1 MILAAVSFLA
11 GVVLLQWQPSLPPAI
26 WSGFL
31 LLLPLVLWKRQLLLP
46 LLFLSG
52 FLWASIHAHW
62 QLSDPFPVSL
72 EGQDLTITGVV
83 DGLPVRKER
92 QLRFDLL
99 VELAELEGEGVP
111 FSGKVRVNWYNHFPK
126 LSPGERWQ
134 FTLRLKRPHGYANP
148 GGFDYEA
155 WLFRQG
161 IKATGYV
168 RDAGSAVRV
177 QENVPGNLIDRW
189 RQQIR
194 IQIDHL
200 LQDHPGAG
208 LIKAMVIGDRSGVS
222 QENWKRLTNSGT
234 NHLVAISGLHIGL
247 IAGLGF
253 LIGKWLWR
261 RSAKLCLGV
270 PAPIAGAL
278 LALVM
283 ATLYAALAGFSLP
296 TQRALIMLLVVMGG
310 VLLRR
315 STQPGHSLAVALF
328 LILLFDPMSVLSP
341 GFWLSFVAVVVILFA
356 ITGRLQTQGLWWRW
370 GRIQWV
376 VAIGLFPVL
385 LAWGAKVSLMAPLIN
400 LIAVPLVSLVILPMA
415 LLGTGLLDVWP
426 EGSGAILSLTA
437 ELLALSMSLLENVE
451 PFNPTWRQSGSLP
464 LLLWLSVGV
473 GVLLFLAP
481 RGVPGRYLGV
491 ILILPL
497 VAHQNPRPAEKAF
510 WFDLLDVGQGLS
522 AVIMTR
528 NHTLVYD
535 VGPSFSSGFNT
546 GDTVVVPFLSSRGID
561 SVERVVLSNGDRDHQ
576 GGYSGLI
583 SDIEVGILASGE
595 PRRIP
600 QPSVTSCNRGE
611 SWNWDG
617 VQFQFLHP
625 ESDRQWRG
633 NNASCVLQVRAPGG
647 RLLIT
652 GDIERRAENVLLS
665 SGQMLKSDI
674 VVIPHH
680 GSKSSST
687 APFVAAVSPQ
697 YALVPAGYRNR
708 YHFPHQSVVA
718 RWEQQGARVL
728 GTAAFGN
735 ISFKVTPEEGIST
748 PQRYRCQIQ
757 RYWSQNPCTQSE
769 R

>member
-26 WSGFL
+26 WSSFL

-62 QLSDPFPVSL
+62 QLSDPLPVSL

-83 DGLPVRKER
+83 EGLPVRKER
-92 QLRFDLL
+92 QLRFDLF

-168 RDAGSAVRV
+168 RDAGSAVRI
-177 QENVPGNLIDRW
+177 QNNVPGNLIDRW
-189 RQQIR
+189 RKQIG

-222 QENWKRLTNSGT
+222 QESWKRLINSGT

-261 RSAKLCLGV
+261 RSAWLCLSV

-278 LALVM
+278 LAVMM

-315 STQPGHSLAVALF
+315 PILPGRSLVVALF
-328 LILLFDPMSVLSP
+328 LILLFDPMAVLSP
-341 GFWLSFVAVVVILFA
+341 GFWLSFAAVVVILFA
-356 ITGRLQTQGLWWRW
+356 ITGRLQTKGLWWRW
-370 GRIQWV
+370 GRIQWI

-415 LLGTGLLDVWP
+415 LLGTGLLGAWP
-426 EGSGAILSLTA
+426 EGGGTILSLTA
-437 ELLALSMSLLENVE
+437 ELLALSMTLLENVE

-464 LLLWLSVGV
+464 LLLWLSVGA
-473 GVLLFLAP
+473 GVLLLLAP
-481 RGVPGRYLGV
+481 QGVPGRYLGV
-491 ILILPL
+491 VLILPL
-497 VAHQNPRPAEKAF
+497 IAHQNQRPTEKTF

-522 AVIMTR
+522 AVVMTS
-528 NHTLVYD
+528 NHTLIYD

-546 GDTVVVPFLSSRGID
+546 GDTVVVPFLSSRGIG
-561 SVERVVLSNGDRDHQ
+561 SVDRVVLSNGDRDHQ
-576 GGYSGLI
+576 GGYAGLI
-583 SDIEVGILASGE
+583 SDIEVGTLVSGE
-595 PRRIP
+595 PQRIS
-600 QPSVTSCNRGE
+600 QPSVASCNQGE

-633 NNASCVLQVRAPGG
+633 NNASCVLQVSAPGG

-652 GDIERRAENVLLS
+652 GDIERRAERVLLS

-687 APFVAAVSPQ
+687 APFVAAVSPK

-708 YHFPHQSVVA
+708 YHFPHQSVVT

-735 ISFKVTPEEGIST
+735 ISFRVTPEEGIST
-748 PQRYRCQIQ
+748 PQQYRCRIQ